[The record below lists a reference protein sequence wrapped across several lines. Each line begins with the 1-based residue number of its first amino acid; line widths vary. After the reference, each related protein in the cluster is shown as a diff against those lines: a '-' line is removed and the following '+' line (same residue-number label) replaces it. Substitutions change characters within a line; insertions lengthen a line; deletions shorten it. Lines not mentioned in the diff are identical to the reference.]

1 MVHLKSL
8 DRCPADGRPS
18 DEVDRWNHRPGEVIV
33 PGLLARVI
41 QKDILTRFGVFSQLM
56 RPLMSVAMMAGERE
70 IPGLG
75 QPAGRPRQ
83 DMVHWEA
90 SDLALA
96 GELAILK
103 TAGGPGEHEI
113 AKGL

>member
-8 DRCPADGRPS
+8 DRRPADGRPPH
-18 DEVDRWNHRPGEVIV
+18 EADRWNHRPGEVIV

-41 QKDILTRFGVFSQLM
+41 QEDILTRFEIFSHLM

-70 IPGLG
+70 VPGLG
-75 QPAGRPRQ
+75 QPAGRARE
-83 DMVHWEA
+83 DMVHREA
-90 SDLALA
+90 SNLALA
-96 GELAILK
+96 GELAVLT
-103 TAGGPGEHEI
+103 TASGPGEHEI